1 MSVICALLAEQLQQ
15 ILVVYLRK
23 AKSISEARHRWQRL
37 ETHQT
42 LILSVDRSWFVVLTR
57 AYELM
62 PIHSRCSGIHYD
74 SRATFRRSDRILLTR
89 SQTLSVL

>member
-23 AKSISEARHRWQRL
+23 AKSISEARQRWQRL
-37 ETHQT
+37 ETHLT
-42 LILSVDRSWFVVLTR
+42 LILSVDRSWFVVLIR

-62 PIHSRCSGIHYD
+62 PIHSRYSGTHYD

-89 SQTLSVL
+89 SETLSVL